1 LKEDESMM
9 YNPPHPGEVLAEL
22 CLQPLGLSV
31 TRAAKA
37 LGITRKTLSQLLNG
51 RIGVSPTMAIRLAL
65 ATDTT
70 AESWLNM
77 QTAYDLWLAKQK
89 NKRLK
94 VERLEVA

>member
-1 LKEDESMM
+1 MM
-9 YNPPHPGEVLAEL
+9 YNPPHPGEALNEL

-37 LGITRKTLSQLLNG
+37 LGVTRKTLSQLLNG
-51 RIGVSPTMAIRLAL
+51 HIGVSPTMAIRLAL

-77 QTAYDLWLAKQK
+77 QTAYDLWQAKQK

-94 VERLEVA
+94 VERLKVA

>member
-1 LKEDESMM
+1 MM
-9 YNPPHPGEVLAEL
+9 YNPPHPGEVLNEL

-37 LGITRKTLSQLLNG
+37 LGVTRKTLSQLLNG

-77 QTAYDLWLAKQK
+77 QAAYDLWLAKQK

>member
-1 LKEDESMM
+1 MM
-9 YNPPHPGEVLAEL
+9 YNPPHPGEVLSDL

-37 LGITRKTLSQLLNG
+37 LGIARKTLSQLVNG
-51 RIGVSPTMAIRLAL
+51 HIGVSPTMAIRLAL

-77 QTAYDLWLAKQK
+77 QTAYELWQAKQK
-89 NKRLK
+89 NKGLK

>member
-1 LKEDESMM
+1 MM
-9 YNPPHPGEVLAEL
+9 YNPPHPGEVLNEL

-37 LGITRKTLSQLLNG
+37 LGISRKTLSQLLNG
-51 RIGVSPTMAIRLAL
+51 HIGVSPTMAIRLSL

-77 QTAYDLWLAKQK
+77 QTAYDLWQAKQK

-94 VERLEVA
+94 VERLKVA

>member
-1 LKEDESMM
+1 M
-9 YNPPHPGEVLAEL
+9 YNPPHPGEVLNML
-22 CLQPLGLSV
+22 CIQPLDLSV

-37 LGITRKTLSQLLNG
+37 LGITRKTLSQLLHG
-51 RIGVSPTMAIRLAL
+51 HIGVSPTMAIRLAL

-77 QTAYDLWLAKQK
+77 QAAYDLWQAKQK

>member
-1 LKEDESMM
+1 MM
-9 YNPPHPGEVLAEL
+9 YNPPHPGEVLNEL

-37 LGITRKTLSQLLNG
+37 LGVTHKNLSQLLNG
-51 RIGVSPTMAIRLAL
+51 HIGVSPTMAIRLAL

-77 QTAYDLWLAKQK
+77 QTAYDLWQAKQK

-94 VERLEVA
+94 VERLKVA

>member
-1 LKEDESMM
+1 MM
-9 YNPPHPGEVLAEL
+9 YNPPHPGEVLNEL

-37 LGITRKTLSQLLNG
+37 LGVTRKTLSQLLNG
-51 RIGVSPTMAIRLAL
+51 HIGVSPTMAIRLAL

-77 QTAYDLWLAKQK
+77 QTAYDLWQAKQK
-89 NKRLK
+89 SKRLK
-94 VERLEVA
+94 VERLKVA

>member
-1 LKEDESMM
+1 MM
-9 YNPPHPGEVLAEL
+9 YNPPHPGEVLKEL

-77 QTAYDLWLAKQK
+77 QAAYDLWLAKQK
-89 NKRLK
+89 HKRLK

>member
-1 LKEDESMM
+1 MM
-9 YNPPHPGEVLAEL
+9 YNPPHPGEVLNEL
-22 CLQPLGLSV
+22 CLKPLGLSV

-51 RIGVSPTMAIRLAL
+51 RIGVSPTMSIRLAL

-94 VERLEVA
+94 VERLAVA